1 MEGFNNG
8 AIPVNII
15 DRQEGGGASA
25 ILATMAVP
33 AGLFIAQKMV
43 QNNSFDGDKLP
54 KVALNVIEDT
64 GKVVETMPQNLYDS
78 LLTLLPNKKKTRKN
92 KKANININNIK
103 SPKKK
108 TRKN

>member
-8 AIPVNII
+8 AIPVNINI
-15 DRQEGGGASA
+15 DKQEGGGASA

-64 GKVVETMPQNLYDS
+64 GKVAETMPQNLYDS

-92 KKANININNIK
+92 KKANIK